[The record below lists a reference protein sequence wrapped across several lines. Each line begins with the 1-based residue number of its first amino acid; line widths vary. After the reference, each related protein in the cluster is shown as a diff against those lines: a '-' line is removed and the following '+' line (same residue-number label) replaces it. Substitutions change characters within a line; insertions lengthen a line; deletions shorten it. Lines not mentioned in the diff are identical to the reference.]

1 MRLLRKSGKPPSIEA
16 RISSILTEVEPLLRM
31 EHCTLRLDSYTPSS
45 GVAVIAI
52 AGGCPD
58 CAVSPATFSSAIQA
72 HLMIRVPEIREVRVT
87 G

>member
-1 MRLLRKSGKPPSIEA
+1 MNLRRKSREPAGIEA
-16 RISSILTEVEPLLRM
+16 RISSILAEVEPLLRM
-31 EHCTLRLDSYTPSS
+31 EHCTLRLDSYTPGS

-58 CAVSPATFSSAIQA
+58 CAVSPATFSSAIEA
-72 HLMIRVPEIREVRVT
+72 HVRMRVPEVREVRVA